1 MAFLRISSRKFWLL
15 QSVLLF
21 LLIFPNLINH
31 KIPGLRSPESG
42 LYVSNR
48 MWFDTCFYT
57 GVMQD
62 EEERVYVLTTSN
74 ILVKFEEDGSKRF
87 YHLEGLAPFQFN
99 VVDGNIQVY
108 HDGFIYEYNQDGE
121 FLQKYESQPIVS
133 LRGYKSVERNGLRY
147 ERSGDGLPWIASI
160 QAYRTDSA
168 TDLGS
173 TVLWSF
179 TPIVG
184 KKVTTVLSV
193 LYLFTLT
200 LFFMQTHREKKRKA
214 EENSALPFNSLHSS

>member
-1 MAFLRISSRKFWLL
+1 MHFFKKSSWILFSL
-15 QSVLLF
+15 QMILLF
-21 LLIFPNLINH
+21 LLIFPNFINH
-31 KIPGLRSPESG
+31 VMPGLRSPESD
-42 LYVSNR
+42 LCVTKR

-121 FLQKYESQPIVS
+121 FLQKYESQPIVP

-160 QAYRTDSA
+160 QAYRIDSA
-168 TDLGS
+168 ADLG
-173 TVLWSF
+173 TTILWSF

-184 KKVTTVLSV
+184 KKVKAVLSV

-200 LFFMQTHREKKRKA
+200 LFFIQMHREKKRK
-214 EENSALPFNSLHSS
+214 SDGT